1 MASLKMM
8 MMDTISFHFLFNF
21 VANIV
26 VLFLMANF
34 FWKNVFHYDVKYF
47 AFC

>member
-21 VANIV
+21 AANIV

-34 FWKNVFHYDVKYF
+34 FGKMFF
-47 AFC
+47 IMP

>member
-8 MMDTISFHFLFNF
+8 MMNTISFHFLFNF
-21 VANIV
+21 GANIL

-34 FWKNVFHYDVKYF
+34 FGKMFF
-47 AFC
+47 IMP